1 MYKIGIDLG
10 GTNIAVGVVD
20 ENYNIVGRSKV
31 KTNCPRPAA
40 EIVTDMVKAAN
51 MAMEDAGITAEQVD
65 SVGVGSPGA
74 INSKE
79 GIVVQAFNLDFF
91 NVPVAAMVKEQL
103 GIDCFVGNDA
113 NAAAYGEY
121 LAGSGKEAESFVMIT
136 LGTGVGG
143 GVIIDGRM
151 LVGCNFAGA
160 ELGHIA
166 IREGG
171 EQCTC
176 GRRGCWEA
184 YASATALIRQAKK
197 AMKTDEGSKLWLMC
211 EGNIDAVSGK
221 MVFDAMH
228 EGDSTAKAVVN
239 RYIAYVAEGI
249 TDLIN
254 IFQPDILSIGGGIC
268 AQGSVLTDP
277 INAFLDQ
284 NDFARGFEKRTKLR
298 TATLGNDAGIIGA
311 AYLGNLK

>member
-1 MYKIGIDLG
+1 MYKLGIDLG

-20 ENYNIVGRSKV
+20 ENYNIVGRGKV
-31 KTNCPRPAA
+31 KTNCPRPAE
-40 EIVTDMVKAAN
+40 EIVDDMARAAR
-51 MAMEDAGITAEQVD
+51 MAMEDAGITIDQVD
-65 SVGVGSPGA
+65 GAGVGSPGA
-74 INSKE
+74 IDSKN

-91 NVPVAAMVKEQL
+91 DVPVGAMMKERL
-103 GIDCFVGNDA
+103 GVDCCVGNDA

-121 LAGSGKEAESFVMIT
+121 LAGSGKEADSFVMIT

-143 GVIIDGRM
+143 GVILDNKM
-151 LVGCNFAGA
+151 LVGCNYAGA

-184 YASATALIRQAKK
+184 YASATALIRQAKT
-197 AMKTDEGSKLWLMC
+197 AMKTNEGSKLWMLC
-211 EGNIDAVSGK
+211 EGDIDNVDGK
-221 MVFDAMH
+221 MVFDAYH
-228 EGDSTAKAVVN
+228 DGDATAIAVVN
-239 RYIAYVAEGI
+239 RYITYIAEGI

-268 AQGSVLTDP
+268 AQGKVLTDP
-277 INAFLDQ
+277 IEAFLDK
-284 NDFARGFEKRTKLR
+284 NDFARNFKKRTKLR

>member
-20 ENYNIVGRSKV
+20 ENYNIIGRGKV

-40 EIVTDMVKAAN
+40 EIVADMVKAAK

-65 SVGVGSPGA
+65 GVGVGSPGA
-74 INSKE
+74 INSKD

-91 NVPVAAMVKEQL
+91 NVPVADMVKEQL

-121 LAGSGKEAESFVMIT
+121 LAGSGKEADSFVMIT

-143 GVIIDGRM
+143 GVILDNRM
-151 LVGCNFAGA
+151 LVGCNYAGA

-171 EQCTC
+171 EQCSC

-184 YASATALIRQAKK
+184 YASASALIRQAKK
-197 AMKTDEGSKLWLMC
+197 AMKSDEGSKLWLMC
-211 EGNIDAVSGK
+211 EGNIDAVDGK

-228 EGDSTAKAVVN
+228 AGDPTAKAVVN
-239 RYIAYVAEGI
+239 RYITYIAEGI

-268 AQGSVLTDP
+268 AQGDVITKP
-277 INAFLDQ
+277 IQDFLDK
-284 NDFARGFEKRTKLR
+284 NDFARGFAKRTQLKI
-298 TATLGNDAGIIGA
+298 ATLGNDAGIIGA
-311 AYLGNLK
+311 AYLGMLK

>member
-1 MYKIGIDLG
+1 MYKLGIDLG

-20 ENYNIVGRSKV
+20 ENYKIIGRGKV
-31 KTNCPRPAA
+31 KTNCPRPAE
-40 EIVTDMVKAAN
+40 EIVDDMVTACR
-51 MAMEDAGITAEQVD
+51 MAIEDAGITIDQVD
-65 SVGVGSPGA
+65 GAGVGSPGA
-74 INSKE
+74 INSKD
-79 GIVVQAFNLDFF
+79 GVVVQAFNLGFF
-91 NVPVAAMVKEQL
+91 DVPVAAMIQQRL
-103 GIDCFVGNDA
+103 GISCFVGNDA

-121 LAGSGKEAESFVMIT
+121 LAGSGKEADSFVMIT

-143 GVIIDGRM
+143 GVIIENKM
-151 LVGCNFAGA
+151 LTGCNYAGA

-171 EQCTC
+171 QQCSC

-184 YASATALIRQAKK
+184 YASATALIRQAKE
-197 AMKTDEGSKLWLMC
+197 AMQSDESSKLWQLC
-211 EGNIDAVSGK
+211 EGNIDAVDGK

-228 EGDSTAKAVVN
+228 DGDATAKAVVD
-239 RYIAYVAEGI
+239 RYIIYIAEGI

-268 AQGSVLTDP
+268 GQGKVLTDP
-277 INAFLDQ
+277 IEAFLDK
-284 NDFARGFEKRTKLR
+284 NDFARNFPKRTRLR